1 MSPRPRFFASSAT
14 PSRCDEFEQETSPK
28 SASRHTDILLKK
40 KIYLL
45 CLFLLNIYFSPSI
58 SFYYKKYINE

>member
-1 MSPRPRFFASSAT
+1 MSPRPRFFPLSAA
-14 PSRCDEFEQETSPK
+14 PSRYDEFELETNPK

-45 CLFLLNIYFSPSI
+45 CPFLLNIYFPPLYLL
-58 SFYYKKYINE
+58 YYKKYISE